1 MKLEIQ
7 VMGWDRQKNVAV
19 LSRLMGSQPSH
30 LDNWIFNGNTYI
42 NKRLKNLH
50 RFSSTQTRSH
60 TIRTMN
66 DDINMDIII
75 AGLNIT
81 PGHIKD
87 RHISFIYI
95 WSGVI
100 TFCRFVPQSYHILCS
115 KETSQLIIQRHISTL
130 TVATYYL
137 DRLLLAFHKIYCF
150 CKLVEDKKSLKIPKG
165 QSESVYRRR
174 TDNTMAK

>member
-1 MKLEIQ
+1 MTLEIQ

-42 NKRLKNLH
+42 NKRLKNLNI
-50 RFSSTQTRSH
+50 FSSTQTRSH
-60 TIRTMN
+60 TTRTMN

-130 TVATYYL
+130 TGCNI
-137 DRLLLAFHKIYCF
+137 LLRQTSI
-150 CKLVEDKKSLKIPKG
+150 SLS
-165 QSESVYRRR
+165 Q
-174 TDNTMAK
+174 NLLFL

>member
-81 PGHIKD
+81 PGHIKIA
-87 RHISFIYI
+87 ISHLFIFGAVLLPSVVLYHNH
-95 WSGVI
+95 I
-100 TFCRFVPQSYHILCS
+100 TFYVR
-115 KETSQLIIQRHISTL
+115 
-130 TVATYYL
+130 
-137 DRLLLAFHKIYCF
+137 
-150 CKLVEDKKSLKIPKG
+150 KKQAS
-165 QSESVYRRR
+165 
-174 TDNTMAK
+174 